1 MTTQQKL
8 LSFRTTTGRT
18 WGNIAEILGIS
29 RQMLDFV
36 RRGERNFSPDVES
49 RLDAELSKIT
59 TNDPLYG
66 EENVSK
72 VFLEAYRVIE
82 KHPKSRDMIGWFA
95 SAMTE
100 AANSLREHSEG
111 NTTEA
116 KARAYEAQRIF
127 SRIFTRAF
135 EEPK

>member
-36 RRGERNFSPDVES
+36 RKGQRNFSPDVES
-49 RLDAELSKIT
+49 RLDDELAKIATQNTLYSK
-59 TNDPLYG
+59 
-66 EENVSK
+66 ENVAKEFS
-72 VFLEAYRVIE
+72 EAYDQMM
-82 KHPKSRDMIGWFA
+82 KHPASRDMIGWFA
-95 SAMTE
+95 TAMME
-100 AANSLREHSEG
+100 ASNALLFHSEG
-111 NTTEA
+111 DVLDA
-116 KARAYEAQRIF
+116 KAHAYDAQRIF
-127 SRIFTRAF
+127 ARIFVRAF